1 MEITPSTEDY
11 AGSTDFVT
19 RKYLSQNQ
27 AIPRNIYCMTD
38 EHLMQAYV
46 NGDEDAFSQL
56 FRRHRSKVYTYVM
69 RRVKSD
75 SAAEEILQEIFLK
88 FHTSRRTYK
97 KEFLV
102 AQWLYMIT
110 KSVLVDYMRRKGR
123 NLQVVASEDL
133 IQAAAAPEVVSQ
145 QLDLAGVTGIEE
157 KVLRMRFEEDRDF
170 GDIAKVLNKTE
181 ANIRKILSRGI
192 QTLRQKIGSDK

>member
-1 MEITPSTEDY
+1 
-11 AGSTDFVT
+11 
-19 RKYLSQNQ
+19 
-27 AIPRNIYCMTD
+27 MTD